1 MKAFV
6 LLDTENLLSQICCTT
21 GTVDREVRRHSSDP
35 KLATWRCLNSY
46 GTKTDIQL
54 RLEIGAVPKVPKKT
68 LSDAGL
74 DADVSRKIRKL
85 KINPQGKVPF
95 NQSSILNLPTSAQFR
110 DVLTQTLSSQKL
122 LLGYQTDGSMLDIL
136 QTSILP
142 ISLLSINASLALVA
156 SWILQKSSQL
166 SGP

>member
-1 MKAFV
+1 MPK
-6 LLDTENLLSQICCTT
+6 LIWNQN
-21 GTVDREVRRHSSDP
+21 RHSIETGNRSSA
-35 KLATWRCLNSY
+35 KSS
-46 GTKTDIQL
+46 K
-54 RLEIGAVPKVPKKT
+54 ET

-142 ISLLSINASLALVA
+142 ISL
-156 SWILQKSSQL
+156 
-166 SGP
+166 